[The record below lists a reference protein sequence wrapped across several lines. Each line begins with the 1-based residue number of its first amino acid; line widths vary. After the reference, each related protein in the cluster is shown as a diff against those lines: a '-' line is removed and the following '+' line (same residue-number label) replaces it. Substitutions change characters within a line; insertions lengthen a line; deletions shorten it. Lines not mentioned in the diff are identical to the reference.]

1 MAKPQSRK
9 AGRKNSRKNS
19 RKTSKNYR
27 SRRNRRSHQL
37 RHRKQRGGMAPFAYK
52 DAMILDHATQVQAQT
67 AGLTQHIAESQV
79 LARQGG
85 GRRSRR
91 QRGGEL
97 ASFDSNYELLPANVS
112 RGVNPQFET
121 ENSVNPL
128 FSQTRGAQ

>member
-9 AGRKNSRKNS
+9 AN
-19 RKTSKNYR
+19 RKTSKKYR

-91 QRGGEL
+91 SRRQRGGEL
-97 ASFDSNYELLPANVS
+97 ASFSASYELLPANVP
-112 RGVNPQFET
+112 RGVNPQFTT

>member
-1 MAKPQSRK
+1 
-9 AGRKNSRKNS
+9 
-19 RKTSKNYR
+19 
-27 SRRNRRSHQL
+27 
-37 RHRKQRGGMAPFAYK
+37 MAPFAYK

-67 AGLTQHIAESQV
+67 AGLTQNIAESQA

-85 GRRSRR
+85 GRRTRK

-97 ASFDSNYELLPANVS
+97 ASFSASYELLPANVP
-112 RGVNPQFET
+112 RGVNPQFTT